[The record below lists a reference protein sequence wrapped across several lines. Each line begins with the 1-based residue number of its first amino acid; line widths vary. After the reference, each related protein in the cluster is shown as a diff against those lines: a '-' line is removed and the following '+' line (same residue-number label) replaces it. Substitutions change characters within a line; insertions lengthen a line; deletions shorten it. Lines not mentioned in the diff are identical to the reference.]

1 MKTKMRAA
9 YTLLELTFAIAILG
23 IVASIGSE
31 IIVKVYEQYIV
42 QRAQYK
48 ASFKTELSALEIAN
62 RLRYAIPGTVYR
74 IKDDASTEPFA
85 SALTA
90 TGDVYRGLQWI
101 AYDGESFDATA
112 SSTPRQPG
120 WSGFCDLN
128 ASSRDTIVTPGSN
141 LAMAQTII
149 SNLGGNIIGSSIIF
163 ANETNTSIDNN
174 ISGISGN
181 TITLSHSSVP
191 RRLSEHYKLA
201 WTSYAL
207 VALKNDGSGTICPA
221 TDALCDLYL
230 FYNFSPTHAAS
241 LTGASKSL
249 LLKNVSTFKFTGTE
263 NTIRFKICRDENI
276 GLDVNITACKEKAV
290 F

>member
-1 MKTKMRAA
+1 MRSA
-9 YTLLELTFAIAILG
+9 YTLLELTFAIAIMG

-62 RLRYAIPGTVYR
+62 RLQYAIPGTVYR
-74 IKDDASTEPFA
+74 IKVDGTTEPFA
-85 SALTA
+85 SGLTA
-90 TGDVYRGLQWI
+90 TGDTYRGLQWI
-101 AYDGESFDATA
+101 AYDEESFDATA
-112 SSTPRQPG
+112 SSTPRKPG

-128 ASSRDTIVTPGSN
+128 ASSRNSVVSPGSN

-149 SNLGGNIIGSSIIF
+149 SNLGGDINGSVLIF
-163 ANETNTSIDNN
+163 ANETNTSVVNTIR
-174 ISGISGN
+174 SVSGN
-181 TITLSHSSVP
+181 TITLAPLPSP
-191 RRLSEHYKLA
+191 TDTRRLSEQYKLA

-207 VALKNDGSGTICPA
+207 IALKNDGSGAICPS
-221 TDALCDLYL
+221 TDKLCDLYL

-241 LTGASKSL
+241 RTGASKSL
-249 LLKNVSTFKFTGTE
+249 LLKDVSTFKFTGTE
-263 NTIRFKICRDENI
+263 NTIRFKICRDEKI
-276 GLDVNITACKEKAV
+276 GSDVNITACKEKAV